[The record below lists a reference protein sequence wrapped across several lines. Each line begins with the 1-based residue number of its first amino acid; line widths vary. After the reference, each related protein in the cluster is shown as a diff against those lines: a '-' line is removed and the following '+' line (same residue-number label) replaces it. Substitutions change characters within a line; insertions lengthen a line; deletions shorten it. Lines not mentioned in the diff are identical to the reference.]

1 MEIPMPLNRRCF
13 LVASAAAAAAQML
26 NRKAWPANPPM
37 PIRME
42 NGAPANGLN
51 FHLRSGATG
60 RMYQPETLVGG
71 LGVID
76 YDGDGWA
83 DIYCVNGAN
92 MPQLQKQD
100 QSYWNR
106 LYKNNRDGTFTD
118 VTEKAGVTGDGYGIG
133 VAVGDYNNDGYE
145 DMFVL
150 GVYGNQLFRNNGD
163 GTFADVTEA
172 AGLKV
177 SKDRRI
183 WSVAAA
189 WIDYDGDGKL
199 DLFISNYCEWTAGQD
214 PVCGGMTP
222 ESRRYCHPD
231 KYRSQAMQLFH
242 NNGDGTFTDV
252 TGKAALAEALGKGM
266 GIAVADFAGDGRP
279 GLFVANDNARNLL
292 FRNTKGGGFEESG
305 IDAGVA
311 YNGDGRSISGM
322 GADFGD
328 ISGHGRYDIVMTAL
342 KNESFGIFLNRGH
355 GEFEDGS
362 VQTGLMS
369 LTHAVSGWGCG
380 LVDLD
385 NDGWLDFFVA
395 GGGVDKDDGMTNKI
409 YRNLG
414 GKFTDVSVESG
425 VGRGPAR
432 LHRGCVFADFDHDG
446 RVDVAVTSMDGPIE
460 LWWNRSPTQHWLEL
474 KLVGTRSN
482 RSAIGAEV
490 TLKTAA
496 RTQKRC
502 VTSSVGYASSSD
514 LTVHFGLGIE
524 RKGTVE
530 VLWPSGT
537 VQKLGEVEADQRLQV
552 KEPQAAG

>member
-1 MEIPMPLNRRCF
+1 
-13 LVASAAAAAAQML
+13 
-26 NRKAWPANPPM
+26 
-37 PIRME
+37 
-42 NGAPANGLN
+42 
-51 FHLRSGATG
+51 
-60 RMYQPETLVGG
+60 
-71 LGVID
+71 
-76 YDGDGWA
+76 
-83 DIYCVNGAN
+83 
-92 MPQLQKQD
+92 
-100 QSYWNR
+100 
-106 LYKNNRDGTFTD
+106 
-118 VTEKAGVTGDGYGIG
+118 
-133 VAVGDYNNDGYE
+133 
-145 DMFVL
+145 
-150 GVYGNQLFRNNGD
+150 
-163 GTFADVTEA
+163 
-172 AGLKV
+172 
-177 SKDRRI
+177 
-183 WSVAAA
+183 
-189 WIDYDGDGKL
+189 
-199 DLFISNYCEWTAGQD
+199 
-214 PVCGGMTP
+214 
-222 ESRRYCHPD
+222 
-231 KYRSQAMQLFH
+231 
-242 NNGDGTFTDV
+242 
-252 TGKAALAEALGKGM
+252 
-266 GIAVADFAGDGRP
+266 
-279 GLFVANDNARNLL
+279 
-292 FRNTKGGGFEESG
+292 
-305 IDAGVA
+305 
-311 YNGDGRSISGM
+311 
-322 GADFGD
+322 
-328 ISGHGRYDIVMTAL
+328 
-342 KNESFGIFLNRGH
+342 
-355 GEFEDGS
+355 
-362 VQTGLMS
+362 MS